1 MELSLEQEKI
11 EIPEKL
17 PILTL
22 RDAVAFPSI
31 FIPIA
36 IKLPQ
41 NIKLVDDALNKDKLI
56 GLFLQKG
63 MDEFPDE
70 DSIYRFGIVAKIT
83 RMFRLPDGS
92 LRIIVLGFE
101 RIKITKIVQS
111 EPYYIASVK
120 PVDEIVEKDM
130 EMDALVMDTTK
141 LYQELS
147 KLSPYLPE
155 ELSAVVMNIDD
166 PSKLA
171 DFIAAYMKIETEQKQ
186 DLLETVNVKERLKKL
201 ISILTKELD
210 ILKLGEEIRSK
221 IKNEMDKAQK
231 EFFLREQLKAIK
243 KELGEGDEREIEI
256 KELEKKI
263 KKSKMPAEVEKVAM
277 EELGRLRVVPP
288 QAAEYTVIRTYLDW
302 LIDIPWAK
310 ETKDNLDIQRAK
322 RILNEDHYDLED
334 VKDRLLEFLAVRKL
348 KKSVKGPIICFVG
361 PPGVGKTSLGH
372 SIARALGRKFIRISL
387 GGIRDEA
394 EIRGH
399 RRTYVGALPGRIIQS
414 IKRAGTKNPVFMLDE
429 IDKVGADFRG
439 DPSSALLEVLDPE
452 QNDSFMDHYLDV
464 PFDLSHVMF
473 ITTANVVDTIPPAL
487 KDRMEII
494 RISGYTVEEKYQ
506 IAKKYLI
513 PKQLSE
519 NGLKKKDVSIT
530 KDAVYTIIIQYTREA
545 GVRNLEREIGKV
557 FRKIAKK
564 LTLGETSP
572 FKIETKELSEY
583 LGPPYFEKGKKMK
596 KSEVGVAT
604 GLAWTPVGG
613 EVLFVEST
621 KMKGKRNLILT
632 GQMGDVMKESAEAG
646 LSYIRANAR
655 SFGIDPDF
663 YDKYDLHIHIPEG
676 AIPKDGPSAGITMMT
691 SLISLLSNKPVS
703 SDVAMTGEITL
714 RGEIL
719 PVGGIKEK
727 VLAAKMAGIKNII
740 LPRENRKDLVK
751 IPDRQ
756 KKGLKFYFVE
766 RVDDAIKISLV
777 DKKSKGR

>member
-572 FKIETKELSEY
+572 FKIEAKELSEY